1 METEKA
7 GYLVRQWVASSL
19 YDRIRCVP
27 DPVLHISRQLT
38 WYPSTRPFLSPI
50 EKKWLAFQLL
60 NALRDARNRKIA
72 HGDLKTSNILI
83 TSWNWLYLSDFA
95 PHKPALLP
103 LDDPADFSFYF
114 DTSGRRTCYIAPE
127 RFYTADS
134 HPESSRKREK
144 EKAGESKRDNKVTE
158 AMDCFSAGCVLA
170 ELFLEGAPLF
180 TLSQLFKYREGELNV
195 DTQLSTIDD
204 EGVRVGDTLH
214 FLPMLL

>member
-1 METEKA
+1 M
-7 GYLVRQWVASSL
+7 
-19 YDRIRCVP
+19 
-27 DPVLHISRQLT
+27 T

-214 FLPMLL
+214 FLPMLP